1 MVRVTHWGMSVV
13 EIGHPCDTRPAMRV
27 VYALFAVGVLVAAAP
42 GQPQAT
48 APRSP
53 DRRMVVTVDDL
64 PVGPPNRHTV
74 DQQRWVT
81 GRLVGTL
88 VERSV
93 PAVGFVNQ
101 SKVEVDGEVDPARVA
116 LLERWLEADLE
127 LGNHGHS
134 HLDLH
139 RVGVDAWL
147 DDVDRG
153 DTVLRPMMAARGL
166 SLRYFRHPFLHTG
179 RSAHVQSSTGRA
191 LADRDY
197 TVAPVTIDN
206 SEWIYGDVYADAFN
220 RGDEVLMDRLASS
233 YVEYMLEVVRF
244 FERQA
249 EVIVGRPIPQVLL
262 VHAYALNADH
272 LGTLLDRLET
282 DGWRWVTL
290 EEALED
296 PVYRR
301 PTDGYT
307 GPGGITWLHRWAIT
321 AGVDRQVFVGEPE
334 VPPWVRDLRR

>member
-1 MVRVTHWGMSVV
+1 
-13 EIGHPCDTRPAMRV
+13 MRV
-27 VYALFAVGVLVAAAP
+27 VFALLTVGALVAATP
-42 GQPQAT
+42 GQARAET
-48 APRSP
+48 PRPP

-64 PVGPPNRHTV
+64 PVGPPHRHTI
-74 DQQRWVT
+74 DQQRWIT
-81 GRLVGTL
+81 DRLIATL

-101 SKVEVDGEVDPARVA
+101 AKVEVDGEADPARVI
-116 LLERWLEADLE
+116 LLERWLEAGLE

-139 RVGVDAWL
+139 RVSADAWL

-153 DTVLRPMMAARGL
+153 ETVLRPMMAARGAP
-166 SLRYFRHPFLHTG
+166 LRYVRHPYLHTG
-179 RSAHVQSSTGRA
+179 RSIDVQRTTARA
-191 LADRDY
+191 LAERGY

-206 SEWIYGDVYADAFN
+206 SEWIYGDVYADALN
-220 RGDEVLMDRLASS
+220 RGDEALMDRLATS
-233 YVEYMLEVVRF
+233 YVDYMLEVVAYV
-244 FERQA
+244 EGQS
-249 EVIVGRPIPQVLL
+249 EMIVGRPIPHVLL

-272 LGTLLDRLET
+272 LGALLDRLEA

-307 GPGGITWLHRWAIT
+307 GAGGITWLHRWAIT
-321 AGVDRQVFVGEPE
+321 AGVGRQVFAGEPE

>member
-1 MVRVTHWGMSVV
+1 
-13 EIGHPCDTRPAMRV
+13 
-27 VYALFAVGVLVAAAP
+27 
-42 GQPQAT
+42 
-48 APRSP
+48 
-53 DRRMVVTVDDL
+53 MVVTVDDL
-64 PVGPPNRHTV
+64 PVGPPNRHTL
-74 DQQRWVT
+74 DQQRWIT
-81 GRLVGTL
+81 DRLVASL

-101 SKVEVDGEVDPARVA
+101 SKVEVGGQVDPARVA
-116 LLERWLEADLE
+116 LAERWLEAGLE

-139 RVGVDAWL
+139 RVGVDAWF

-153 DTVLRPMMAARGL
+153 EAVLRPMMAARGL
-166 SLRYFRHPFLHTG
+166 RLRYFRYPFLHTG
-179 RSAHVQSSTGRA
+179 RSVSEQRRTARGLV
-191 LADRDY
+191 DRGY

-206 SEWIYGDVYADAFN
+206 GEWIYGDVYADAFN
-220 RGDEVLMDRLASS
+220 RGDEAMMDRLAPS
-233 YVEYMLEVVRF
+233 YIDYMLDVVEF
-244 FERQA
+244 YEGQA
-249 EVIVGRPIPQVLL
+249 GEIVGRPIPHVLL
-262 VHAYALNADH
+262 VHAYALNAAH
-272 LGTLLDRLET
+272 LGALLDRLAS

-321 AGVDRQVFVGEPE
+321 AGVDPQVFSGEPE
-334 VPPWVRDLRR
+334 VPAWVRDLRR